1 MASQTHFVEGHSIT
15 RPPYFDGTNYQYWK
29 NRMQIWL
36 EANSYEMW
44 DCIARGPY
52 KVLARDQ
59 NNKLVPKDPASYD
72 EANRKKLQINA
83 QAKNAL
89 FCALHPS
96 EYDIISA
103 CDSAKEMWDKLQVAH
118 EGTNEVKKSKINI
131 VLPEEDKVKKI
142 LHSLT
147 KSWSSIKTTIE
158 EAHDLSAMTVEMLQG
173 KLLTHEMAMKN
184 YESDDDSRK
193 KKSVAFKSSSKDESD
208 SDEEDD
214 EEFVLLARKFKRFL
228 RKDRLKNQGQQKK
241 NYKSSKGKGESSKK
255 DEIICY
261 KCKKARHIKSKCP
274 NNDEKSLKAKKK
286 KKAMGSFKEK
296 LKKEKW
302 YLDSGC
308 SRHMTGDKSQFLN
321 LKAME
326 GGTVTFG
333 DNAKG
338 HIKGIGKVGE
348 IQTRFGEL
356 HLEESSGKEEG
367 SQKQNDI
374 PCQDFS
380 KTWKFKKD
388 HPKEQI
394 IGDRENGVT
403 TRSHF
408 DFVNNF
414 AFISHIEPKNVND
427 ALEDENW
434 FLAMQEELNQFQRSK
449 VWNLVPCPSDHPII
463 GTKWVFRNKLD
474 EHGHVV
480 RNKARLVAKGYS
492 QEEGIDYD
500 ETYAPVARLESI
512 HMLCA
517 FACHMNM
524 KLFQMDV
531 KSAFL
536 NGFIKEEV
544 YVEQPPGFEDPYFPD
559 HVFKLSKALYGL
571 KQAPRAWYE
580 RLSGFLIE
588 KGFSRGRVDT
598 TLFIKH
604 HEKDFLIFEMSMMGE
619 LNFFLG
625 LQIKQSNEGI
635 FINQTMY
642 TKELLKKFGMEKAK
656 PQPTPMSSTLK
667 LDKDEQGKPFDQK
680 LFRSIIGSLLYLT
693 ASRPDIMFSVC
704 LCARFQSCPK
714 ESHFTALKRIFRYL
728 IGTQNLGLWYP
739 KGMNFDLIGFSDADF
754 AGSKIDRKSTN
765 GTYQILG
772 GALVSWYS
780 KKQNSVALST
790 TEAEYIAAGSCAT
803 QLLWMKQ
810 QLEDFGCKL
819 ESIPIRCDNT
829 STINLTRNPIQ
840 HSRTKHIEI
849 KYHFIREHVNNGDLT
864 LEFVKTE
871 NQLAD
876 IFTKP
881 LNEEQFCLIRH
892 GIGMYDPTC

>member
-1 MASQTHFVEGHSIT
+1 
-15 RPPYFDGTNYQYWK
+15 
-29 NRMQIWL
+29 
-36 EANSYEMW
+36 
-44 DCIARGPY
+44 
-52 KVLARDQ
+52 
-59 NNKLVPKDPASYD
+59 
-72 EANRKKLQINA
+72 
-83 QAKNAL
+83 
-89 FCALHPS
+89 
-96 EYDIISA
+96 
-103 CDSAKEMWDKLQVAH
+103 
-118 EGTNEVKKSKINI
+118 
-131 VLPEEDKVKKI
+131 
-142 LHSLT
+142 
-147 KSWSSIKTTIE
+147 
-158 EAHDLSAMTVEMLQG
+158 MTVEMLQR

-184 YESDDDSRK
+184 YESDDDTRK

-228 RKDRLKNQGQQKK
+228 RRDRLKNQGQQKK
-241 NYKSSKGKGESSKK
+241 YYKSSKGKGESSKK

-261 KCKKARHIKSKCP
+261 KCKKAGHIKSECP
-274 NNDEKSLKAKKK
+274 NNDENSLKAKKK
-286 KKAMGSFKEK
+286 KKAMVATWSCSEDSSSSKEEGDMEAHFC
-296 LKKEKW
+296 LMANDDTNEVV
-302 YLDSGC
+302 LD
-308 SRHMTGDKSQFLN
+308 DD
-321 LKAME
+321 A
-326 GGTVTFG
+326 
-333 DNAKG
+333 
-338 HIKGIGKVGE
+338 GE

-356 HLEESSGKEEG
+356 HLEENSGKEEG
-367 SQKQNDI
+367 SQKQNDV
-374 PCQDFS
+374 PYQDFP

-388 HPKEQI
+388 HPKDQI
-394 IGDRENGVT
+394 IGDIENGVT

-434 FLAMQEELNQFQRSK
+434 FLAMQEELNHFQRSK

-474 EHGHVV
+474 ENGHVV

-604 HEKDFLIFEMSMMGE
+604 HEKDFLIVQIYVDDIIFGATNELLCENFSKLVQGEFEMSMMGE

-625 LQIKQSNEGI
+625 LQIKQSNEEI

-680 LFRSIIGSLLYLT
+680 LFRSMIGSLLYLT

-739 KGMNFDLIGFSDADF
+739 KGMNFDLIGFSNADF
-754 AGSKIDRKSTN
+754 AGSKIDRKSTS
-765 GTYQILG
+765 GTCQILG
-772 GALVSWYS
+772 SSLVSWYS
-780 KKQNSVALST
+780 KKENSVALST

-829 STINLTRNPIQ
+829 STINLTKNPIQ

-849 KYHFIREHVNNGDLT
+849 RYHFIREHVNNGDLT
-864 LEFVKTE
+864 LEFVKTK
-871 NQLAD
+871 NQLAN
-876 IFTKP
+876 IFAKP
-881 LNEEQFCLIRH
+881 LSEERFCLIRH